1 MPLVLLVRT
10 PQFRAFVLSP
20 SSSFFEHAYA
30 SLLAIIATVDS
41 ILLTFVVVR
50 PSTSYTPLVGHRP
63 RARSGHL
70 YSAPRRHRYLVSR
83 RSANLNVPSL
93 SLPRVERVSRARPV
107 FVIARTHQLSALIH
121 LTSPLV
127 HNIQSATY
135 TNKAT
140 RLSPPQDGR
149 LHVQRGLAPLCGVVL
164 QDRIR
169 VSMIVTH
176 KESSGSPSPQRPP

>member
-1 MPLVLLVRT
+1 MPLVLLVHT
-10 PQFRAFVLSP
+10 PQLRAFVLPP
-20 SSSFFEHAYA
+20 SSSFFERAYA

-50 PSTSYTPLVGHRP
+50 PSTSTTPLVGHRP

-93 SLPRVERVSRARPV
+93 SLPRVEPVSRARPV
-107 FVIARTHQLSALIH
+107 FVIARTHRSSALIH
-121 LTSPLV
+121 PTSPPA
-127 HNIQSATY
+127 HNIQPATY

-140 RLSPPQDGR
+140 RLSPPEYGH
-149 LHVQRGLAPLCGVVL
+149 LHVQRGLASL
-164 QDRIR
+164 R
-169 VSMIVTH
+169 
-176 KESSGSPSPQRPP
+176 